1 MEPLADL
8 KRQWKGS
15 YPRRSNSKVNPGT
28 MRLDEAVEFAEN
40 PEPRCPCVLLLD
52 TSGSM
57 QGPPLDALNEG
68 LQTFRDDLTRDEL
81 AKKRVEVAIVTF
93 DNNIKVVQDFVTAD
107 QFESPLLTAQGQ
119 THMGAGISYALDM
132 IAARKSEYRNNGIT
146 YYRPWVFMITD
157 GEPQGES
164 EQLVEQA
171 AQRIREEEANKR
183 VAFFA
188 VGVEGA
194 NISRLAQIVD
204 RTPVKLRGLDFRE
217 MFIWLSASMQR
228 VSHSKIDEQ
237 VALPPPG
244 WGTV

>member
-57 QGPPLDALNEG
+57 QGAPLDALNEG

-93 DNNIKVVQDFVTAD
+93 DNQIKVVQDFVTAD